1 MDVQQMENLYIARQP
16 IYDRNFQVFG
26 YELLYRNSAVNSAH
40 VTNHSQATCETIL
53 NAFMHIGIDNLIG
66 SALAFVNLPEE
77 FIIDESLTPLFN
89 SQSVLEILED
99 VEPTAEVIEGIK
111 RLKKRGFKIA
121 LDDFEYKEKLKPF
134 LELADIVKLDVV
146 QLSEE
151 RVREEFAHVKQYEHI
166 KILAEKVETQE
177 MKTLCLELGFDYFQ
191 GFFFCK
197 PQMVKQKQVIANKT
211 VVLNLLNKIQKPNL
225 DYDEFQ
231 HILSQDVTLSYKL
244 LRYINSAMFSLRR
257 EINSIKDA
265 VVLLGQD
272 NIKKWLSLIL
282 MSRMGKDKP
291 SELIVVA
298 LTRAKMCELLAD
310 ELHPEIQPQM
320 FIVGLFSVLDALMDT
335 PMIDLLDTVIL
346 SPAIKFALLDHEGQ
360 HGEILD
366 IVLAYEQFN
375 FDELDNLT
383 LINQKLGK
391 YYLNSVEW
399 ADQSV
404 RALQ

>member
-1 MDVQQMENLYIARQP
+1 MDNLYIARQP
-16 IYDRNFQVFG
+16 IYDKNFDVFG
-26 YELLYRNSAVNSAH
+26 YELLYRNGAVNEAKIDDP
-40 VTNHSQATCETIL
+40 NLATCETIL
-53 NAFMHIGIDNLIG
+53 NAFMHIGIDNLVG
-66 SALAFVNLPEE
+66 SALAFINLPQD
-77 FIIDESLTPLFN
+77 FIIDETLTPLFN

-99 VEPTAEVIEGIK
+99 VEPTPEVIEGLK

-121 LDDFEYKEKLKPF
+121 LDDFEYRESLEPF
-134 LELADIVKLDVV
+134 LELADIVKLDVIALNEE
-146 QLSEE
+146 QIREEYE
-151 RVREEFAHVKQYEHI
+151 RVRKYEHI

-177 MKTLCLELGFDYFQ
+177 MKEFCIELGFDYFQ

-197 PQMVKQKQVIANKT
+197 PQLVKQKQVITNKT
-211 VVLNLLNKIQKPNL
+211 VVLNLLNKIQNPEL

-231 HILSQDVTLSYKL
+231 TILSQDVTLSYKL

-257 EINSIKDA
+257 EVDSIKDA

-346 SPAIKFALLDHEGQ
+346 SSAIKFALLDHEGQ

-366 IVLAYEQFN
+366 IVLAYEQFK

-383 LINQKLGK
+383 LINQKLRQ
-391 YYLNSVEW
+391 YYLTSVEW

-404 RALQ
+404 RSLQR

>member
-1 MDVQQMENLYIARQP
+1 MDNLYIARQP
-16 IYDRNFQVFG
+16 IYDKNFDVFG
-26 YELLYRNSAVNSAH
+26 YELLYRNGAVNEAKIDDP
-40 VTNHSQATCETIL
+40 NLATCETIL
-53 NAFMHIGIDNLIG
+53 NAFMHIGIDNLVG
-66 SALAFVNLPEE
+66 SALAFINLPQD
-77 FIIDESLTPLFN
+77 FIIDETLTPLFN

-99 VEPTAEVIEGIK
+99 VEPTPEVIEGLK
-111 RLKKRGFKIA
+111 RLKNRGFKIA
-121 LDDFEYKEKLKPF
+121 LDDFEYRESLEPF
-134 LELADIVKLDVV
+134 LELADIVKLDVIA
-146 QLSEE
+146 LNEE
-151 RVREEFAHVKQYEHI
+151 QVKEEYKRVRQYKHI

-177 MKTLCLELGFDYFQ
+177 MKELCLELGFDYFQ

-197 PQMVKQKQVIANKT
+197 PQLVKQKQVITNKT
-211 VVLNLLNKIQKPNL
+211 VVLNLLNKIQNPDL

-231 HILSQDVTLSYKL
+231 TILSQDVTLSYKL

-257 EINSIKDA
+257 EVDSIKDA

-310 ELHPEIQPQM
+310 ELHPDIQPQM

-346 SPAIKFALLDHEGQ
+346 SSAIKFALLDHEGQ

-366 IVLAYEQFN
+366 IVLAYEQFK
-375 FDELDNLT
+375 FDELDDLT
-383 LINQKLGK
+383 LINQKLRQ
-391 YYLNSVEW
+391 YYLTSVEW

-404 RALQ
+404 RSLQ

>member
-1 MDVQQMENLYIARQP
+1 MDNLYIARQP
-16 IYDRNFQVFG
+16 IYDKNFNVFG
-26 YELLYRNSAVNSAH
+26 YELLYRNGAVNEAKIDDP
-40 VTNHSQATCETIL
+40 NLATCETIL
-53 NAFMHIGIDNLIG
+53 NAFMHIGIDNLVG
-66 SALAFVNLPEE
+66 SALAFINLPQD

-99 VEPTAEVIEGIK
+99 VEPTPEVIEGLK

-121 LDDFEYKEKLKPF
+121 LDDFEYRESLEPF
-134 LELADIVKLDVV
+134 LQLADIVKLDVIALNEEQV
-146 QLSEE
+146 REEYE
-151 RVREEFAHVKQYEHI
+151 RVRKYEHI
-166 KILAEKVETQE
+166 KTLAEKVETQE
-177 MKTLCLELGFDYFQ
+177 MKAFCLELGFDYYQ

-197 PQMVKQKQVIANKT
+197 PQLVKQKQVIANKT
-211 VVLNLLNKIQKPNL
+211 VVLNLLNKIQNPEL

-231 HILSQDVTLSYKL
+231 TILSQDVTLSYKL

-257 EINSIKDA
+257 EVDSIKDA

-298 LTRAKMCELLAD
+298 LTRAKMCEFLAD
-310 ELHPEIQPQM
+310 ELYPDIQPQM

-346 SPAIKFALLDHEGQ
+346 SSAIKFALLDHEGR

-366 IVLAYEQFN
+366 IVLAYEQFK

-383 LINQKLGK
+383 LINQKLRQ
-391 YYLNSVEW
+391 YYLDSVEW

-404 RALQ
+404 RSLQQ

>member
-1 MDVQQMENLYIARQP
+1 MTK
-16 IYDRNFQVFG
+16 NFDVFG
-26 YELLYRNSAVNSAH
+26 YELLYRNGAVNEAKIDDP
-40 VTNHSQATCETIL
+40 NLATCETIL
-53 NAFMHIGIDNLIG
+53 NAFMHIGIDNLVG
-66 SALAFVNLPEE
+66 SALAFINLPQD
-77 FIIDESLTPLFN
+77 FIIDETLTPLFN

-99 VEPTAEVIEGIK
+99 VEPTPEVIEGLK

-121 LDDFEYKEKLKPF
+121 LDDFEYRESLEPF
-134 LELADIVKLDVV
+134 LELADIVKLDVIALNEE
-146 QLSEE
+146 QIREEYE
-151 RVREEFAHVKQYEHI
+151 RVRKYEHI

-177 MKTLCLELGFDYFQ
+177 MKEFCIELGFDYFQ

-197 PQMVKQKQVIANKT
+197 PQLVKQKQVITNKT
-211 VVLNLLNKIQKPNL
+211 VVLNLLNKIQNPEL

-231 HILSQDVTLSYKL
+231 TILSQDVTLSYKL

-257 EINSIKDA
+257 EVDSIKDA

-346 SPAIKFALLDHEGQ
+346 SSAIKFALLDHEGQ

-366 IVLAYEQFN
+366 IVLAYEQFK

-383 LINQKLGK
+383 LINQKLRQ
-391 YYLNSVEW
+391 YYLTSVEW

-404 RALQ
+404 RSLQR

>member
-1 MDVQQMENLYIARQP
+1 MENLYIARQP
-16 IYDRNFQVFG
+16 IYNKNFEVFG
-26 YELLYRNSAVNSAH
+26 YELLYRNGAANEAIIDDPSL
-40 VTNHSQATCETIL
+40 ATCETIL
-53 NAFMHIGIDNLIG
+53 NAFMHIGIDNLVG
-66 SALAFVNLPEE
+66 SALAFINLPEE
-77 FIIDESLTPLFN
+77 FIINESLTPLFN
-89 SQSVLEILED
+89 NQSVLEILED
-99 VEPTAEVIEGIK
+99 VKPTPEVIEGIR

-121 LDDFEYKEKLKPF
+121 LDDFEYKSDLEPL

-146 QLSEE
+146 ALSED
-151 RVREEFAHVKQYEHI
+151 RVREEFARVKQHEHI
-166 KILAEKVETQE
+166 QILAEKVETQE
-177 MKTLCLELGFDYFQ
+177 MKELCLELGFDYFQ

-197 PQMVKQKQVIANKT
+197 PQLVKQKQVITNKT
-211 VVLNLLNKIQKPNL
+211 VVLNLLNKVQNPEL

-231 HILSQDVTLSYKL
+231 TILSQDVSLSYKL
-244 LRYINSAMFSLRR
+244 LRYINSAMFSLRS
-257 EINSIKDA
+257 EVGSIKDA

-298 LTRAKMCELLAD
+298 LTRARMCELLAD
-310 ELHPEIQPQM
+310 ELHPDIQPQM

-335 PMIDLLDTVIL
+335 PMIELLDTVIL
-346 SPAIKFALLDHEGQ
+346 SSAIKLALLDHEGQ

-366 IVLAYEQFN
+366 IVLAYEQFK

-383 LINQKLGK
+383 LINQKLRQ
-391 YYLNSVEW
+391 YYLDSVEW

-404 RALQ
+404 RSLQ

>member
-1 MDVQQMENLYIARQP
+1 MDNLYIARQP
-16 IYDRNFQVFG
+16 IYDKNFDVFG
-26 YELLYRNSAVNSAH
+26 YELLYRNGAINEAKIDDP
-40 VTNHSQATCETIL
+40 NLATCETIL
-53 NAFMHIGIDNLIG
+53 NAFMHIGIDNLVG
-66 SALAFVNLPEE
+66 SALAFINLPQD
-77 FIIDESLTPLFN
+77 FIIDETLTPLFN

-99 VEPTAEVIEGIK
+99 VEPTPEVIEGLK
-111 RLKKRGFKIA
+111 RLKNRGFKIA
-121 LDDFEYKEKLKPF
+121 LDDFEYRESLEPF
-134 LELADIVKLDVV
+134 LELADIVKLDVIA
-146 QLSEE
+146 LNEE
-151 RVREEFAHVKQYEHI
+151 QVKEEYKRVRQYKHI

-177 MKTLCLELGFDYFQ
+177 MKELCLELGFDYFQ

-197 PQMVKQKQVIANKT
+197 PQLVKQKQVITNKT
-211 VVLNLLNKIQKPNL
+211 VVLNLLNKIQNPDL

-231 HILSQDVTLSYKL
+231 TILSQDVTLSYKL

-257 EINSIKDA
+257 EVDSIKDA

-310 ELHPEIQPQM
+310 ELHPDIQPQM

-346 SPAIKFALLDHEGQ
+346 SSAIKFALLDHEGQ

-366 IVLAYEQFN
+366 IVLAYEQFK
-375 FDELDNLT
+375 FDELDDLT
-383 LINQKLGK
+383 LINQKLRQ
-391 YYLNSVEW
+391 YYLTSVEW

-404 RALQ
+404 RSLQ